1 LSFSSFAQ
9 NKNFISEAHQ
19 FSVAFP
25 SQVIQETQ
33 QVNKNTGTIK
43 VTVYM
48 SESDGQLFMVS
59 HGAYPQKMVDFTN
72 KDAVMELL
80 EDNLIGTFNKL
91 VKGTG
96 QKPEISAQEY
106 FKYNN
111 SYHAMRSIGTA
122 GQYQVQTFIFFLNN
136 EMYQVMVLG
145 LGKTIAPES
154 AMRFFKSFKL
164 QSL

>member
-1 LSFSSFAQ
+1 
-9 NKNFISEAHQ
+9 
-19 FSVAFP
+19 
-25 SQVIQETQ
+25 
-33 QVNKNTGTIK
+33 
-43 VTVYM
+43 M